1 MSAISGRRLERLLLP
16 AVIVTL
22 VGFLIWY
29 RQPGALTLTTVSGET
44 ITLPDERG
52 PVLLNFWATGCP
64 ACLEEIPELERLYR
78 KYHPK
83 GLRIVAVAMPYDPPN
98 RVVAFVKRRRPP
110 YPVAL
115 DPSGRISATFQVRLI
130 PTWILLGS
138 DARILW
144 RHHTGIPDTARLE
157 TLLQRHLERG

>member
-22 VGFLIWY
+22 AAFLIWY

-44 ITLPDERG
+44 ITLPDHRG

-98 RVVAFVKRRRPP
+98 RVMAFVKRRRPP

-144 RHHTGIPDTARLE
+144 RHTGIPDMARVE

>member
-1 MSAISGRRLERLLLP
+1 MSAIYGRRLEWLLLSTL
-16 AVIVTL
+16 IVTL
-22 VGFLIWY
+22 AAFLIWHS
-29 RQPGALTLTTVSGET
+29 QPGALTLTTVNGEK
-44 ITLPDERG
+44 ITLPDHRG

-78 KYHPK
+78 KYRSK

-98 RVVAFVKRRRPP
+98 RVMAFVKRRRLP

-130 PTWILLGS
+130 PTWILLGP
-138 DARILW
+138 DAQILW
-144 RHHTGIPDTARLE
+144 RHIGIPDTARLE
-157 TLLQRHLERG
+157 TLLRQHLERG